1 MPVREVPAGG
11 SWLSELPRV
20 ELPDDGL
27 TVGVTLLCA
36 GVAVTVG
43 VGLPVRVGDGEGDGV
58 CVGEGEGEGNG
69 EGVGVA
75 GVLTGVGSET
85 GVLVGCGEGVLP
97 CPEGAEVGVT
107 CTPLLPSS
115 TTATAARRF
124 VARSRAINW

>member
-1 MPVREVPAGG
+1 MPVKEAGG
-11 SWLSELPRV
+11 SWLSELLKV
-20 ELPDDGL
+20 ELLAAGL
-27 TVGVTLLCA
+27 TVGVTLLWE
-36 GVAVTVG
+36 GVDVTVG
-43 VGLPVRVGDGEGDGV
+43 VGLPVRVGDGEGEGDGV
-58 CVGEGEGEGNG
+58 CVGEGEGEGDG

-85 GVLVGCGEGVLP
+85 GVLVGCGAGVFP
-97 CPEGAEVGVT
+97 WPEEAEVGVA